1 MCSSDLVTD
10 VQRPVVMKDGKT
22 YYANA
27 NGTLKTGWNRFYEDG
42 EYIWRCL
49 SASTGEYLNTIKDLD
64 PDKVGSPSMPN
75 VDRYAWYHVT
85 EGEEKGTYCVYNNSS
100 VLKNYQ
106 NIGGKRYYFHTTS
119 GKLQKG
125 WFQAGANTCYSD
137 PVTGVITGG
146 FQKIGDN
153 TYYLNTFSLG
163 KQNCMVVQR

>member
-1 MCSSDLVTD
+1 
-10 VQRPVVMKDGKT
+10 
-22 YYANA
+22 
-27 NGTLKTGWNRFYEDG
+27 
-42 EYIWRCL
+42 
-49 SASTGEYLNTIKDLD
+49 
-64 PDKVGSPSMPN
+64 MPN

-137 PVTGVITGG
+137 PVTGVIT
-146 FQKIGDN
+146 DPRE
-153 TYYLNTFSLG
+153 L
-163 KQNCMVVQR
+163 M